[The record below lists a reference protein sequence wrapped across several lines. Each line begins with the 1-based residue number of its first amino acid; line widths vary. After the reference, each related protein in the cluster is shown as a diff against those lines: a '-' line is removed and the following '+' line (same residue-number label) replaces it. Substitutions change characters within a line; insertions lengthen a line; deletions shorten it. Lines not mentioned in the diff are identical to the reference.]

1 MSVDRH
7 GKESKTVVVPS
18 LGLAFYFIQTFGRV
32 VPSLERALTSVVSL
46 VLEMLSRREKATNF
60 KPDYDIDIHMKVLAM
75 SGQESSILTAYKLK
89 VHFATCNTTRM
100 TFLKTKQEY
109 EISCLLLSLYY
120 LQC

>member
-60 KPDYDIDIHMKVLAM
+60 KPDYDIDIHMKVRLL
-75 SGQESSILTAYKLK
+75 QIIYIKSIMCFTKKIFMKVKNRKVSTLNVDCYKL
-89 VHFATCNTTRM
+89 
-100 TFLKTKQEY
+100 L
-109 EISCLLLSLYY
+109 
-120 LQC
+120 

>member
-89 VHFATCNTTRM
+89 C
-100 TFLKTKQEY
+100 
-109 EISCLLLSLYY
+109 
-120 LQC
+120 